1 LCYALQ
7 FGGIIHIDLASDPE
21 VGLSERCITWRS
33 SYVLTNKFSLR
44 NAQAGVLLKEMDCVL
59 KEEEKAY

>member
-1 LCYALQ
+1 M
-7 FGGIIHIDLASDPE
+7 
-21 VGLSERCITWRS
+21 
-33 SYVLTNKFSLR
+33 LTNNHSLR

>member
-1 LCYALQ
+1 M
-7 FGGIIHIDLASDPE
+7 
-21 VGLSERCITWRS
+21 
-33 SYVLTNKFSLR
+33 LTDNCSLR